1 MGFFMWYCVS
11 NSRTIT
17 RTITVP
23 IYFDNTQHDIQI
35 NAPETT
41 QITVAGIRDTIQKT
55 YSLGALHIDAQ
66 KLTNGKQLV
75 HATYK
80 NFLLPSA
87 VKVLNCMPI
96 EVEITPLEQ

>member
-1 MGFFMWYCVS
+1 MGFFIWYSIS

-23 IYFDNTQHDIQI
+23 IYFDNTQADIRI
-35 NAPETT
+35 DAPETT
-41 QITVAGIRDTIQKT
+41 QISVSGTRSTLNASRD
-55 YSLGALHIDAQ
+55 LGAIHFDSS
-66 KLTNGKQLV
+66 KLSQGKKLL

-96 EVEITPLEQ
+96 EVSITPLEH